1 MKKLAIMLLL
11 SFPVVVS
18 ASNCDEIKAN
28 IAEKIKNNGVPE
40 NNFQLKLVPANQV
53 KQGQGKVVGSCNG
66 GKKRIIYIRG
76 KVGSSSNIKSV
87 KDETKAP
94 VEPSILPNSTTPKDD
109 GIPNKD
115 TAPVIDSSGNEKIQ
129 SVVEPTVT
137 SSTETTTQA
146 PTTESATSEEKVPEV
161 NDTVVPEVND
171 TVVPEVNDTVV
182 PEVAPKDDQPISEG
196 ETSNDKSSN

>member
-18 ASNCDEIKAN
+18 ASNCDDIRAN

-40 NNFQLKLVPANQV
+40 DNFQLTLVPADQDI
-53 KQGQGKVVGSCNG
+53 QGQGKVVGSCNG
-66 GKKRIIYIRG
+66 GKQRIVYIRG
-76 KVGSSSNIKSV
+76 KVSSSSNIQSV

-94 VEPSILPNSTTPKDD
+94 VEPSISPNSTTPQDD
-109 GIPNKD
+109 GTPNKD
-115 TAPVIDSSGNEKIQ
+115 VAPVTNSSENEKIQ

-171 TVVPEVNDTVV
+171 TAV

-196 ETSNDKSSN
+196 ETSDDKSSN

>member
-18 ASNCDEIKAN
+18 ASNCDDIRAN

-40 NNFQLKLVPANQV
+40 DNFQLTLVPADQDI
-53 KQGQGKVVGSCNG
+53 QGQGKVVGSCNG
-66 GKKRIIYIRG
+66 GKQRIIYIRG
-76 KVGSSSNIKSV
+76 KVSSSSNIQSV
-87 KDETKAP
+87 KDEIKAP
-94 VEPSILPNSTTPKDD
+94 VEPSISPNSTTPQVD
-109 GIPNKD
+109 GTPNKD
-115 TAPVIDSSGNEKIQ
+115 VAPVTNSSENEKIQ

-171 TVVPEVNDTVV
+171 TAV
-182 PEVAPKDDQPISEG
+182 PEVAPTDNQSISEDQA
-196 ETSNDKSSN
+196 TDNKSAN

>member
-18 ASNCDEIKAN
+18 ASNCDDIRAN

-40 NNFQLKLVPANQV
+40 DNFQLTLVPADQDI
-53 KQGQGKVVGSCNG
+53 QGQGKVVGSCNG
-66 GKKRIIYIRG
+66 GKQRIIYIRG
-76 KVGSSSNIKSV
+76 KVSSSSNIQSV

-94 VEPSILPNSTTPKDD
+94 VEPSISPNSTTPQVD
-109 GIPNKD
+109 GTPNKD
-115 TAPVIDSSGNEKIQ
+115 VAPVTNSSENEKIQ

-171 TVVPEVNDTVV
+171 TAV
-182 PEVAPKDDQPISEG
+182 PEVAPTDNQSISEDQA
-196 ETSNDKSSN
+196 TDNKSAN

>member
-18 ASNCDEIKAN
+18 ASNCDNIRAN

-40 NNFQLKLVPANQV
+40 DNFQLTLVPADQDI
-53 KQGQGKVVGSCNG
+53 QGQGKVVGSCNG
-66 GKKRIIYIRG
+66 GKQRIVYIRG
-76 KVGSSSNIKSV
+76 KVSSSSNIQSV

-94 VEPSILPNSTTPKDD
+94 VEPSISPNSTTPQDD
-109 GIPNKD
+109 GTPNKD
-115 TAPVIDSSGNEKIQ
+115 VAPVTNSSENEKIQ
-129 SVVEPTVT
+129 SVVKPTVT

-171 TVVPEVNDTVV
+171 TVVPEV
-182 PEVAPKDDQPISEG
+182 APKDDQPISEG
-196 ETSNDKSSN
+196 ETSDDKSSN

>member
-18 ASNCDEIKAN
+18 ASNCDDIRAN

-40 NNFQLKLVPANQV
+40 DNFQLTLVPADQDI
-53 KQGQGKVVGSCNG
+53 QGQGKVVGSCNG
-66 GKKRIIYIRG
+66 GKQRIVYIRG
-76 KVGSSSNIKSV
+76 KVSSSSNIQSV

-94 VEPSILPNSTTPKDD
+94 VEPSISPNSTTPQDD
-109 GIPNKD
+109 GTPNKD
-115 TAPVIDSSGNEKIQ
+115 VAPVTNSSENEKIQ

-161 NDTVVPEVND
+161 NDTVVPEV
-171 TVVPEVNDTVV
+171 
-182 PEVAPKDDQPISEG
+182 APKDDQPISEG
-196 ETSNDKSSN
+196 ETSDDKSSN

>member
-18 ASNCDEIKAN
+18 ASNCDNIRAN

-40 NNFQLKLVPANQV
+40 DNFQLTLVPADQDI
-53 KQGQGKVVGSCNG
+53 QGQGKVVGSCNG
-66 GKKRIIYIRG
+66 GKQRIVYIRG
-76 KVGSSSNIKSV
+76 KVSSSSNTQSV

-94 VEPSILPNSTTPKDD
+94 VEPSISPNSTTPQDD
-109 GIPNKD
+109 GTPNKD
-115 TAPVIDSSGNEKIQ
+115 VAPVTNSSENEKIQ
-129 SVVEPTVT
+129 SVVKPTVT

-171 TVVPEVNDTVV
+171 TVVPEV
-182 PEVAPKDDQPISEG
+182 APKDDQPISEG
-196 ETSNDKSSN
+196 ETSDDKSSN

>member
-18 ASNCDEIKAN
+18 ASNCDDIRAN

-40 NNFQLKLVPANQV
+40 DNFQLTLVPADQEI
-53 KQGQGKVVGSCNG
+53 QGQGKVVGSCNG
-66 GKKRIIYIRG
+66 GKQRIIYIRG
-76 KVGSSSNIKSV
+76 KVSSSSNIQSV

-94 VEPSILPNSTTPKDD
+94 VEPSISPNSTTPQVD
-109 GIPNKD
+109 GTPNKD
-115 TAPVIDSSGNEKIQ
+115 VAPVTNSSENEKIQ
-129 SVVEPTVT
+129 SEVESTVT
-137 SSTETTTQA
+137 S
-146 PTTESATSEEKVPEV
+146 SEEKVPEV

-171 TVVPEVNDTVV
+171 TAV

-196 ETSNDKSSN
+196 ETSDDKSSN

>member
-18 ASNCDEIKAN
+18 ASNCDNIRAN

-40 NNFQLKLVPANQV
+40 DNFQLTLVPADQDI
-53 KQGQGKVVGSCNG
+53 QGQGKVVGSCNG
-66 GKKRIIYIRG
+66 GKQRIVYIRG
-76 KVGSSSNIKSV
+76 KVSSSSNIQSV

-94 VEPSILPNSTTPKDD
+94 VEPSISPNSTTPQDD
-109 GIPNKD
+109 GTPNKD
-115 TAPVIDSSGNEKIQ
+115 VAPVTNSSENEKIQ

-171 TVVPEVNDTVV
+171 TVVPEV
-182 PEVAPKDDQPISEG
+182 APKDDQPISEG
-196 ETSNDKSSN
+196 ETSDDKSSN